1 MGLHAARAGLLAVS
15 VLATTPLLLAQSTL
29 RKGGEFQVNSYT
41 SDFQMSPT
49 VDLTGNG
56 GFIVA
61 WVSYGQDRSDNGIFA
76 RRFSAAGF
84 SQASEFQ
91 VNAYTPGD
99 QRYPFLAFDA
109 DGAFIVAWTSKGQDG
124 ADYGIF
130 ARRFSSSGVVQGT
143 EFQVNSRTDN
153 VENYPVIG
161 IDSEGDVVVVW
172 SSQAQDGDNTG
183 IFAQRFDSAG
193 ARLAFEFQV
202 NSRTQL
208 GQNSPSLAVAADGD
222 FLVVWESSSQESL
235 GTGVFG
241 QRFNSA
247 GAAQAVEFQVNVY
260 TPSSQSAPAVAVDGD
275 GDFIVAWQSYDQDG
289 GNYGV
294 FARRVDA
301 SGTPQG
307 SEFQV
312 NSRTALAQRFPAVA
326 SDSDGDFL
334 VSWTSYGADGADTGV
349 LARRFD
355 SAGAPQGA
363 EFQVN
368 TYTTGFQRVFAIGT
382 EGGGRFVIVWDSIN
396 QDGSGEGVFA
406 QRLGPAAVLDIDG
419 NGSTSPLTDGLLVL
433 RFQFGFT
440 GTTLTSGAVGA
451 GCARCEAAAITP
463 YLSGLGATLDI
474 DGNTLI
480 GPLTDG
486 LLVLR
491 FLFGFSG
498 ATLTTGAVGGGCS
511 RCDATAIGVYLET
524 LI

>member
-1 MGLHAARAGLLAVS
+1 MVWASQART
-15 VLATTPLLLAQSTL
+15 ATTPASSPNGSTRPARVWPSSSRSTL
-29 RKGGEFQVNSYT
+29 ALS
-41 SDFQMSPT
+41 
-49 VDLTGNG
+49 
-56 GFIVA
+56 
-61 WVSYGQDRSDNGIFA
+61 
-76 RRFSAAGF
+76 SA
-84 SQASEFQ
+84 QH
-91 VNAYTPGD
+91 
-99 QRYPFLAFDA
+99 
-109 DGAFIVAWTSKGQDG
+109 
-124 ADYGIF
+124 
-130 ARRFSSSGVVQGT
+130 
-143 EFQVNSRTDN
+143 
-153 VENYPVIG
+153 
-161 IDSEGDVVVVW
+161 
-172 SSQAQDGDNTG
+172 
-183 IFAQRFDSAG
+183 
-193 ARLAFEFQV
+193 
-202 NSRTQL
+202 
-208 GQNSPSLAVAADGD
+208 SPSLAVAADGD
-222 FLVVWESSSQESL
+222 FLVVWESLSQESL

-474 DGNTLI
+474 DGNTSI
-480 GPLTDG
+480 GPLSDG

-511 RCDATAIGVYLET
+511 RCDSTAIGSLSRDAD
-524 LI
+524 LIGGADHLHGGQ